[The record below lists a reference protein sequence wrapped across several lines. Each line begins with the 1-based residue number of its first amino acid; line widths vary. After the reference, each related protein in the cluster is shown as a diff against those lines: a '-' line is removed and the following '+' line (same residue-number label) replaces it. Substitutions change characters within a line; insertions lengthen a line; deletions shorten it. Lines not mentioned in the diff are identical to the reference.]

1 MSSSAINIAR
11 RRSIPERSIRVL
23 VSPTPVTFAE
33 RRSVLQVLEQYGP
46 VEVFKMTPGYH
57 ANFISVTKEAA
68 TASKLVE
75 YSPLTY
81 RIPVNEINADVCTAD
96 LDESE
101 GLNSLKT
108 NQPSMT
114 TAPDQPPPLVTE
126 HVFTSHAASSRQQQ
140 RQFTLEIFPAP
151 DYKHKFAMTGS
162 PLHQSWPEAYRN
174 DKSFLAATLKQ
185 SLPQTMPSKGLAHWL
200 FDVGGNN
207 ASESERKAERL
218 QLKGWMPSRMKE

>member
-1 MSSSAINIAR
+1 MSSAINIVR

-23 VSPTPVTFAE
+23 VSPAPVTFAE
-33 RRSVLQVLEQYGP
+33 RRSVLQVLEQYGS

-81 RIPVNEINADVCTAD
+81 HIPVNQMNTDVCIAD
-96 LDESE
+96 LDDSESF
-101 GLNSLKT
+101 NSLKS
-108 NQPSMT
+108 NWPSMAA
-114 TAPDQPPPLVTE
+114 APDQPPPLVTK
-126 HVFTSHAASSRQQQ
+126 HVFTSHAASSHQEQ

-151 DYKHKFAMTGS
+151 DYMHKFAMTGS
-162 PLHQSWPEAYRN
+162 PLHHSWPEAYRK

-185 SLPQTMPSKGLAHWL
+185 SLPQTMASKGLAHWL
-200 FDVGGNN
+200 FDVGSNN

-218 QLKGWMPSRMKE
+218 QLKGWMPSKMKD